1 MKDKEKYYCKSDLTT
16 YRGWTQ
22 SMIKKLLGK
31 PDAEKTNP
39 KYRCAAPMQLYKAS
53 RVEKIERT
61 DEFKSL
67 QEKAMKRRATSRRVV
82 NVKYDETIN
91 HVRNVKIII
100 PEYSEREL
108 LNRACNHYNAY
119 HWDKMM
125 MCMYC
130 GYDYDY
136 QKATLDSNKTFL
148 YRIATNYLRHQC
160 TKYED
165 ELDRLFG
172 KIGKENAYHILK
184 QRINDAIYKTYPYL
198 KETE

>member
-1 MKDKEKYYCKSDLTT
+1 MNAEEKYYCKSDLTT

-53 RVEKIERT
+53 RVEKIEKS

-67 QEKAMKRRATSRRVV
+67 QEKAKKRRETSRRTVK
-82 NVKYDETIN
+82 VKYDETIN
-91 HVRNVKIII
+91 HVRNIKIII

-119 HWDKMM
+119 HETQFMM
-125 MCMYC
+125 RLDC
-130 GYDYDY
+130 DYEY

-165 ELDRLFG
+165 ELDRLFD

-184 QRINDAIYKTYPYL
+184 QRINDAIYKKYPYL
-198 KETE
+198 KVTEQ